1 MTRSV
6 TAVGL
11 QLGAAL
17 VSCALVAGCAP
28 TPPPP
33 PPPPATYPLTPRPV
47 RNGEVPLAG
56 PATPQGDTS
65 FELIGLTTG
74 MASVVGSHTE
84 WPAKG
89 QYVRIRL
96 VITNTGRN
104 SVPFDANRQL
114 LRTTDGV
121 EHPPDPQAM
130 LIKRQPGEFDLG
142 ATDRLEFDLYYDV
155 PKDASPSALHA
166 FGGPSLADFSD
177 ATGVVIP
184 IKPA

>member
-1 MTRSV
+1 MTAPGV
-6 TAVGL
+6 VGRL
-11 QLGAAL
+11 AGMGLALGIVL
-17 VSCALVAGCAP
+17 AGCAAA
-28 TPPPP
+28 PP
-33 PPPPATYPLTPRPV
+33 PPPPAPASYPLAPRPV
-47 RNGEVPLAG
+47 RKGEVPLD
-56 PATPQGDTS
+56 PAPVTAGDTI
-65 FELIGLTTG
+65 FELIGLSTG
-74 MASVVGSHTE
+74 MASVVGSHAE

-89 QYVRIRL
+89 QFTRIRL
-96 VITNTGRN
+96 VISNSGRN

-114 LRTTDGV
+114 LRTADGV
-121 EHPPDPQAM
+121 EHPPDSQAM